1 MSPRRKTLSSGPAVA
16 GVLVVLAIVIAINVR
31 TFAPRSAHWRPR
43 QAASA
48 QVSPPLPVD
57 LQDVV
62 RHSGQRTE
70 GLGRGVDGPRPDIAR
85 DPFSGNRV
93 ATAASVGGF
102 SDPLPRAV
110 APAPRKSGQPVCT
123 AVMLGAR
130 APAALIDN
138 HLYHVGDQLGG
149 YRVERID
156 ARGVMLAGGGGL
168 FLPVGIASSGAGPNV
183 VVTGTGSG
191 ERLGRTSLVEHAESE
206 RK

>member
-1 MSPRRKTLSSGPAVA
+1 MSHRRKTLSSRPAVA
-16 GVLVVLAIVIAINVR
+16 GVLIVLAIVIAINVR
-31 TFAPRSAHWRPR
+31 TFAPRSTHWRPR
-43 QAASA
+43 QVAGA
-48 QVSPPLPVD
+48 QAGMPLPPD

-70 GLGRGVDGPRPDIAR
+70 GLGRGVDGLRPDIAR

-93 ATAASVGGF
+93 ATAASVGGI
-102 SDPLPRAV
+102 SDPLPRAA
-110 APAPRKSGQPVCT
+110 APAPRRAGQPVCT

-130 APAALIDN
+130 APTALIDN
-138 HLYHVGDQLGG
+138 RLYHVGDPVGAF
-149 YRVERID
+149 RVERID
-156 ARGVMLAGGGGL
+156 ARGVTLGGGGGL
-168 FLPVGIASSGAGPNV
+168 FLPVGIAPKGEGSNV